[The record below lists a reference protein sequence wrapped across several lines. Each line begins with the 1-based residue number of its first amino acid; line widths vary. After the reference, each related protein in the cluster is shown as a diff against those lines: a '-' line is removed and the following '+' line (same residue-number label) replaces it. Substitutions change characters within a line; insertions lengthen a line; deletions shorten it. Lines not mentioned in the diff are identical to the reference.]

1 MRISKI
7 QKQVLFYLFV
17 LEQKQGNKPVLN
29 VDLLK
34 LVNRSSN
41 SEIAAS
47 NFRASCHTLK
57 DHKLVNAVYNQ
68 SLKLKY
74 QLTEK
79 GREKAQAIYKELT
92 GQAVL

>member
-17 LEQKQGNKPVLN
+17 IEQRQGNKPVLS
-29 VDLLK
+29 VDLLR

-41 SEIAAS
+41 TEIASS

-57 DHKLVNAVYNQ
+57 DHKLINAFYNE
-68 SLKLKY
+68 SL
-74 QLTEK
+74 TS
-79 GREKAQAIYKELT
+79 
-92 GQAVL
+92 